1 MTSKVKFGL
10 TLSNRGVLLGLTQP
24 EEILEM
30 AELAEHSE
38 VFDHVW
44 VGDSIMA
51 KPRMESITLMSG
63 IAART
68 KKVKIGV
75 AYMASLPSREPI
87 TLAYQ
92 WASKELLSN
101 GRMILGACMGG
112 SIGEQEHRAEYT
124 NMGIKGSDR
133 ALRMEENIEILR
145 KLWTEDKVDYQ
156 GQFHT
161 LKSAFIEPK
170 PVQTPPPIWVISNPR
185 LATGKPHIIERSLRR
200 VSRMGDGFMT
210 TANPADQ
217 FGELRR
223 RVMRYAEDY
232 GRSFEGL
239 PCSLYYNININEDR
253 EAAFQ
258 ESKTD
263 LDQYYS
269 VDYKREVVEN
279 WVALGSPEQCI
290 QQLQTFVDAGATD
303 ILLRIPSWNQRGQF
317 QRLVKEV
324 LPHFL

>member
-1 MTSKVKFGL
+1 MAQKVRFGL
-10 TLSNRGVLLGLTQP
+10 TLSNRGVILGLTQP
-24 EEILEM
+24 EEILRM
-30 AELAEHSE
+30 AETAEASGA
-38 VFDHVW
+38 FDHVW

-51 KPRMESITLMSG
+51 KPRMESITLMAA

-68 KKVKIGV
+68 KRVKIGV
-75 AYMASLPSREPI
+75 ACMASFPSRDPI

-92 WASKELLSN
+92 WASMDLLSE

-112 SIGEQEHRAEYT
+112 PVDQQEHRTEYR
-124 NMGIKGSDR
+124 NMGIKAADR
-133 ALRMEENIEILR
+133 AQRMEEKIPLLR
-145 KLWTEDKVDYQ
+145 KLWTEDRVTYEGK
-156 GQFHT
+156 FHS
-161 LKSAFIEPK
+161 LENAFIEPK
-170 PVQTPPPIWVISNPR
+170 PAQSPPPIWVISNPR

-200 VSRMGDGFMT
+200 VARMGDGWMT
-210 TANPADQ
+210 TANPARE

-223 RVMRYAEDY
+223 RVFDYAGDY
-232 GRSFEGL
+232 GRSFQDL

-258 ESKTD
+258 ESKKY

-269 VDYKREVVEN
+269 ISYAREAIDN
-279 WVALGSPEQCI
+279 WVALGSPGQCV

-303 ILLRIPSWNQRGQF
+303 ILLRFPSWDQSGQF
-317 QRLVKEV
+317 RRCVEEV